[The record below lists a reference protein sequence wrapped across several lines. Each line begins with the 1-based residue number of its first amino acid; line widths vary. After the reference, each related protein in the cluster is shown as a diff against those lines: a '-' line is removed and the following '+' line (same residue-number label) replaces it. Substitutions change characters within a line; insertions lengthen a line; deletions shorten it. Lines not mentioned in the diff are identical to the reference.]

1 MPHHKNTRAWNG
13 VAIKF
18 QLPQEVAELLEHH
31 LTWGHRSLTGMVEV
45 VAPTLFVN
53 TSTGMPMKD
62 QEISQVWSK
71 TVLEGTGVHFGPQL
85 CRSIFASSTRD
96 ISIPNTTGMAM
107 IMGTSQAVWDSVYDR
122 HFNSREAQAALDQ
135 MPALR
140 QKLLEEAQQQAG
152 A

>member
-1 MPHHKNTRAWNG
+1 

-62 QEISQVWSK
+62 QEISQV
-71 TVLEGTGVHFGPQL
+71 
-85 CRSIFASSTRD
+85 
-96 ISIPNTTGMAM
+96 
-107 IMGTSQAVWDSVYDR
+107 
-122 HFNSREAQAALDQ
+122 
-135 MPALR
+135 
-140 QKLLEEAQQQAG
+140 
-152 A
+152 